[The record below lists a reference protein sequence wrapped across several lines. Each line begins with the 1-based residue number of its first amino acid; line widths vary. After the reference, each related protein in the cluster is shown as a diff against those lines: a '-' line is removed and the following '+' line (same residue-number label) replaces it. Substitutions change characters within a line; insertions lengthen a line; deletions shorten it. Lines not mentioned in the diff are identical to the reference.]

1 MTKPN
6 GSADQT
12 IPMSTG
18 NERSTRQW
26 RVRVAYIVIVFA
38 VMALGLGSRVF
49 ANVLPVF
56 VAEHFGDALWAC
68 MIYFGFRTCFA
79 HKKISFAL
87 WCSVAFC
94 FAIEVSQLYQAGWI
108 NYLRKTTIGALVLGK
123 GFLVADLVR
132 YAAGIAVSSLLDLA
146 WPWRK
151 RS

>member
-94 FAIEVSQLYQAGWI
+94 FAIEVSQLYQADWI
-108 NYLRKTTIGALVLGK
+108 RFLRETTLGALVLGK
-123 GFLVADLVR
+123 GFF
-132 YAAGIAVSSLLDLA
+132 GGGPCAVHCGNCRLFPARPNFALTQF
-146 WPWRK
+146 
-151 RS
+151 